1 MGLGGTRKMDFEYQ
15 AFVLAYRRCLDYLAG
30 AIASYFKTEVSS
42 FRTLPKSISKSKM
55 ASTITTLR
63 GRKPPTSTQQGR
75 GEARPP
81 ADRQTP
87 PQPPA

>member
-1 MGLGGTRKMDFEYQ
+1 
-15 AFVLAYRRCLDYLAG
+15 
-30 AIASYFKTEVSS
+30 VSS